1 MIFNVIDENFWTAPD
16 IPSAIICATEK
27 AIWPCFTTTRQAGV
41 PLGGGCS
48 CCCSIQCYRLVQ
60 GPKLLIVL
68 ARIAPHRGLAGLAA
82 GFTHSYRFPAGLDA
96 GHVIHALTR
105 AIVSGVSNVSRYFLM
120 RFGAICVP
128 PVMLRLQNVSYRLNQ
143 RSIVR

>member
-1 MIFNVIDENFWTAPD
+1 MTDEKFGTAPD

-27 AIWPCFTTTRQAGV
+27 AIWPCFTTARQASV

-48 CCCSIQCYRLVQ
+48 CCCITQCYHLVQ

-68 ARIAPHRGLAGLAA
+68 ARIAPHRGLAELAA
-82 GFTHSYRFPAGLDA
+82 SFTQSYRFSAGLDA
-96 GHVIHALTR
+96 GHVIHALTCT
-105 AIVSGVSNVSRYFLM
+105 IVSGVSNVSRFFLM

-128 PVMLRLQNVSYRLNQ
+128 PVTLRLQNVSFRLSR
-143 RSIVR
+143 RSIIR